1 MSDPWV
7 FLLALLA
14 AYRVTR
20 LVTTD
25 KIAEPVTERIRWWF
39 ERRWHEKHNERG
51 SADEWNSKW
60 AYMLS
65 CPWCLGF
72 WVSGVMSVLLSVAYG
87 FDYLTIIGWL
97 AMSAGIGLIARLD
110 SD

>member
-1 MSDPWV
+1 MSDPWL
-7 FLLALLA
+7 FLLATLA

-39 ERRWHEKHNERG
+39 ERRWYEKHDTG
-51 SADEWNSKW
+51 SDEEWNSKW

-65 CPWCLGF
+65 CPWCFGF

-87 FDYLTIIGWL
+87 LDYLGIMWL
-97 AMSAGIGLIARLD
+97 AMSAGVGLLAKVD